1 MEDKDKIKPGTA
13 PEKKKTVAETIAE
26 LQEQIQTLA
35 KGNKDLTEKD
45 KKNQENIAKL
55 LAIADEGRKEN
66 FDAKSRVKIA
76 PKVLITLL
84 DKKVVVGSRTIMD
97 EVYKTPD
104 GKWFENQTHEYV
116 LEDGTKKILNLPEY
130 TRTRERV
137 LCEVVRVKE
146 IPEKMADDGTKYF
159 EYEVKTPDDR
169 LITLDYKFIN

>member
-1 MEDKDKIKPGTA
+1 MKDENEDIKVPA

-26 LQEQIQTLA
+26 LQEQLQTLA
-35 KGNKDLTEKD
+35 KSNADLTEKD
-45 KKNQENIAKL
+45 KTNQENIAKL
-55 LAIADEGRKEN
+55 LAMADEGRKEN
-66 FDAKSRVKIA
+66 FDAKARVKIA

-84 DKKVVVGSRTIMD
+84 DKKVVTGSRTIMD

-104 GKWFENQTHEYV
+104 GKWFENQTHEYT

-159 EYEVKTPDDR
+159 EYEVKTPEGK
-169 LITLDYKFIN
+169 LVTLDYKFIN